1 MNSMVPCRRLFY
13 AGNRLPGL
21 EFRQVSREDVRADKM
36 HESKRM
42 IKKLYRNNKKYNYYD
57 IKKSAKLNR
66 HSALHFYLYK
76 RQD

>member
-1 MNSMVPCRRLFY
+1 MQIKDKCS
-13 AGNRLPGL
+13 
-21 EFRQVSREDVRADKM
+21 EDVRADKM

-42 IKKLYRNNKKYNYYD
+42 IKKLYPNNKKYNYYD

-66 HSALHFYLYK
+66 HSVLHFYLYK